1 MFGFRRRLLKNEIA
15 STRKF
20 CRKFVNK
27 KVNRPIVLNR
37 SNAMITVKSTRSNI
51 FASIFFALSIEA
63 AALVSVHAQSPGRTI
78 TVIGTGAANAV
89 ASSVSLQL
97 TVTSQDVTATGLFVK
112 QKDVVDRLEQAM
124 EKAGVSSKNI
134 SEEPFRLMP
143 NVEYGQQV
151 RYRSEA
157 LGARRV
163 RRCMRK
169 QFNARL
175 RTRKK
180 KQRPWQRRWAKR
192 SAILFPFP
200 KWLAIVNSQWHVEAK
215 KKSVEYH
222 LLPVN
227 RICYRRK
234 RKCESSSNYIK
245 SYYLCYKKNI
255 LIRKLEPF
263 NRERFKPGLR
273 SNPLAEND
281 RDIIGHR
288 ITGEVEASFILIK
301 THAAIN

>member
-143 NVEYGQQV
+143 NVEYGQQGT
-151 RYRSEA
+151 RIIGYRMDTPINLQVDNVKDLPRFIDLATANGAGTVSVGSFGSEKGASLHEEAVQRA
-157 LGARRV
+157 LANAKKEAATMAKEMGKTVGDIISISEMAGDSEQPMARGGEEEERRV
-163 RRCMRK
+163 PP
-169 QFNARL
+169 
-175 RTRKK
+175 T
-180 KQRPWQRRWAKR
+180 
-192 SAILFPFP
+192 
-200 KWLAIVNSQWHVEAK
+200 
-215 KKSVEYH
+215 
-222 LLPVN
+222 
-227 RICYRRK
+227 
-234 RKCESSSNYIK
+234 
-245 SYYLCYKKNI
+245 
-255 LIRKLEPF
+255 
-263 NRERFKPGLR
+263 PGQPNML
-273 SNPLAEND
+273 SEKAEV
-281 RDIIGHR
+281 RVVFELH
-288 ITGEVEASFILIK
+288 
-301 THAAIN
+301 